1 MTGPKKIFVINNSAT
16 LICPKCG
23 KSVVVNVEKYKTI
36 NKPIKVKCKCGH
48 VYLISLEIRKFYRKD
63 IELPGIY
70 INNSRDKQKGNMM
83 IKNLSLGGLKF
94 AVNHMSNIAV
104 DDRIIVKFT
113 LDDRKKSEIKKQGV
127 VRNVYKNFFGIEFLD
142 DDYNKELGFYLMP

>member
-1 MTGPKKIFVINNSAT
+1 MTGPKKIFVVNNNAT

-23 KSVVVNVEKYKTI
+23 KSVVSNVEKYKTI

-48 VYLISLEIRKFYRKD
+48 VYLVSLEIRKFYRKD
-63 IELPGIY
+63 VNLSGIY
-70 INNSRDKQKGNMM
+70 INNSKDKQEGNMM
-83 IKNLSLGGLKF
+83 VRNLSLGGLKF
-94 AVNHMSNIAV
+94 ALNHMSNVAV
-104 DDRIIVKFT
+104 DDRIIAKFV

-127 VRNVYKNFFGIEFLD
+127 VRNIYKNFVGIEFLD